1 MNTAPNN
8 VPNNAPNNARQDA
21 ALQPPVDVV
30 EDANGITLYAD
41 LPGAAREQLQLRVE
55 GERLLIEAEIGVALA
70 PACTPSHTEV
80 ALPRYRRAFT
90 LSKELDAERVSAEL
104 SQGVLRVRIPKA
116 AQAQPRRISVQ
127 VG

>member
-1 MNTAPNN
+1 MNTPN
-8 VPNNAPNNARQDA
+8 PDTRQEP

-30 EDANGITLYAD
+30 EDASGITLYAD
-41 LPGAAREQLQLRVE
+41 LPGVARDALQLRVE
-55 GERLLIEAEIGVALA
+55 GDRLAIEADIGVALR
-70 PACTPSHTEV
+70 PGSTPSHTEV

-116 AQAQPRRISVQ
+116 AQAQPRRIQVQ
-127 VG
+127 IA